1 MKKPR
6 QNWLLTVT
14 AVFLAFTLGL
24 FLGRNHSRG
33 GVSVSVP
40 AAMLSAP
47 AQTEPADAATQP
59 TQGYSFPLNINSAS
73 EDQLQSLPGI
83 GPVLARRIVAYREE
97 NGGFSQ
103 LEELMLVE
111 GIGEK
116 RLEEILEYIT
126 IGE

>member
-1 MKKPR
+1 MKKHW
-6 QNWLLTVT
+6 QYWLLTVT
-14 AVFLAFTLGL
+14 AVFLAFTAGL

-40 AAMLSAP
+40 TAMLSAP
-47 AQTEPADAATQP
+47 AQTDPAEKATQP
-59 TQGYSFPLNINSAS
+59 TQSISFPLNVNSAS
-73 EDQLQSLPGI
+73 AEELQSLPGI

-97 NGGFSQ
+97 NGGFSRV
-103 LEELMLVE
+103 EELMQVE

-116 RLEEILEYIT
+116 RIEEILEYIT

>member
-14 AVFLAFTLGL
+14 AVFLAFTAGL

-33 GVSVSVP
+33 GVAVSVP

-47 AQTEPADAATQP
+47 AQTEPEEAAAQP
-59 TQGYSFPLNINSAS
+59 TQGFSFPLNINSAS

-116 RLEEILEYIT
+116 RMEEILEYIT